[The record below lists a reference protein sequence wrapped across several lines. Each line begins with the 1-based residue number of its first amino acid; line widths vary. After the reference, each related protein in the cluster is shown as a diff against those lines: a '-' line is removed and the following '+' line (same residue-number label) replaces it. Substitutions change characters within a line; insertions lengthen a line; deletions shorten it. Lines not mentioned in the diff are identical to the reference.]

1 MENSIKINSSK
12 LPIREYNGQRVVTFK
27 DIDAVHGRPEGTARK
42 RFNDNKKHFTKG
54 FDYFK
59 VKCSE
64 VRPFFGQ
71 TPLNGFNPNADLI
84 LLTESGYLMLAKSF
98 TDDLAWKVQRELVN
112 NYFRG
117 KTHEPEQLTLETSE
131 YHYFHKTFK
140 GEPVITVADFVHFTE
155 ISANSVY
162 KILPK
167 NCIIG
172 TDYERLEYRELAKF
186 KAENHIPLKR
196 MGNTLIV
203 LRKSGIDK
211 LMKFYNLNVWIPMA
225 IRASQP
231 PVVKPMTADEI
242 LNARKITRDDC
253 IIALDVLRRIESNCE
268 NNVKMAAREGRS
280 TQFYGQEL
288 SEVKNVIKGVGML
301 LVMGY

>member
-1 MENSIKINSSK
+1 MENSIRINSSK

-27 DIDAVHGRPEGTARK
+27 DIDAVHGRVVGTARK
-42 RFNDNKKHFTKG
+42 RFSDNKNRFIEGIDYFDVQMSEKRTLG
-54 FDYFK
+54 FD
-59 VKCSE
+59 V
-64 VRPFFGQ
+64 
-71 TPLNGFNPNADLI
+71 PNRGLTLI
-84 LLTESGYLMLAKSF
+84 TESGYLMLAKSF

-112 NYFRG
+112 NYFRD
-117 KTHEPEQLTLETSE
+117 KTPAEPEQLTLETSE

-162 KILPK
+162 KALPK